1 MNVPFVNKGSD
12 ARLAHA
18 DLVNPDALVKRINR
32 SKAMRRDGR
41 HLKSCAARSRDR
53 SDLGAHYIVDAR
65 GVVTDRDVDIERVA
79 RQLGVLRPDDV
90 QISPLAMTLDQAEAL
105 LYAARE
111 RLQDV
116 HGTAH
121 ERLLRQEV
129 EEAQTRVNL
138 LRAAQQRVAS

>member
-1 MNVPFVNKGSD
+1 MNVPFVNKDSD
-12 ARLAHA
+12 ARIAHA

-79 RQLGVLRPDDV
+79 RELGVLRPDDV
-90 QISPLAMTLDQAEAL
+90 QISPLTMSLEQAEAL

-116 HGTAH
+116 TGTAH
-121 ERLLRQEV
+121 ERALRRDV
-129 EEAQTRVNL
+129 EEAQERVNM
-138 LRAAQQRVAS
+138 LRAAQSRGSS